1 MMLLYMLLIAIVAW
15 FWRKWYMKRQQRR
28 LDAEI
33 LLRETEKYSWM
44 AEMRRKMAEEG
55 INIPEHQVVEQQQ
68 VELNLKQDDLVAY
81 IKKICHDFKAPDN
94 LSYKLS
100 IVAAVDQ
107 LEVLFDAEALKQALY
122 ILFTNSVKFASSESR
137 ISVGIARMANGDA
150 QLQIADNGIGVPEQ
164 VRETIF
170 EPMMEGEGIGLD
182 KVKAVIDAHHGT
194 IRMEDNP
201 GGGSIFFITLPAG
214 DIVEEAEVIE

>member
-1 MMLLYMLLIAIVAW
+1 
-15 FWRKWYMKRQQRR
+15 
-28 LDAEI
+28 
-33 LLRETEKYSWM
+33 
-44 AEMRRKMAEEG
+44 
-55 INIPEHQVVEQQQ
+55 
-68 VELNLKQDDLVAY
+68 
-81 IKKICHDFKAPDN
+81 
-94 LSYKLS
+94 LS

-122 ILFTNSVKFASSESR
+122 ILFTNSVKFAPSESR

-164 VRETIF
+164 VRETMF
-170 EPMMEGEGIGLD
+170 EPMMESEGIGLD

-201 GGGSIFFITLPAG
+201 GGGSIFFITLPVG